1 MSYAFQG
8 RASLPLS
15 KAELRD
21 LLKRAVEQTP
31 AAPDEQEDE

>member
-8 RASLPLS
+8 KAKPLS

-21 LLKRAVEQTP
+21 LLKQAVEQTP
-31 AAPDEQEDE
+31 AAPDEKEDE